1 MGDHAGESLEVK
13 VLAGEAKAE
22 SDPSGGRTNRQVV
35 AKANCSEA
43 PKYRP
48 HVKRIVGMLGKPNPL
63 SLGEGQRWWRRNWMN
78 AATDF
83 PGVSEGDMSRR
94 ISSES
99 SDPLVGGLGAPA
111 QPRRFV

>member
-1 MGDHAGESLEVK
+1 
-13 VLAGEAKAE
+13 
-22 SDPSGGRTNRQVV
+22 
-35 AKANCSEA
+35 
-43 PKYRP
+43 
-48 HVKRIVGMLGKPNPL
+48 
-63 SLGEGQRWWRRNWMN
+63 MN